1 MASYSLTA
9 PRERRTPSLEEAV
22 SALET
27 RLGQI
32 EPGRPET
39 IEPLLQPAL
48 DQLAEAAKEALR

>member
-1 MASYSLTA
+1 MASYSPTA

-27 RLGQI
+27 CLGQI

-48 DQLAEAAKEALR
+48 GQLAEAAKEALR